1 MDDLEKT
8 EKSHF
13 AETRKPDKTKDR
25 KGMSPV
31 LAALFGFFG
40 VFFVFLLIAI
50 AGIILFGDAFV
61 RYGIS
66 SDLTEYHQ
74 IIKAVEFDPTQKQF
88 VLERIERVREKT
100 RSGKHPGFWVW
111 LDYDESIRNLI
122 DDRNI
127 TEQEV
132 EELIRELESLDKTK
146 TNN

>member
-13 AETRKPDKTKDR
+13 AETRKLDRIKDR
-25 KGMSPV
+25 KDISPV
-31 LAALFGFFG
+31 LAALYGFFG
-40 VFFVFLLIAI
+40 GFFAFLLFAI
-50 AGIILFGDAFV
+50 VGTILFVYVFCS
-61 RYGIS
+61 YGIS

-88 VLERIERVREKT
+88 VLEQIERVREKA

-132 EELIRELESLDKTK
+132 EELIRELESLDKS
-146 TNN
+146 NNNK